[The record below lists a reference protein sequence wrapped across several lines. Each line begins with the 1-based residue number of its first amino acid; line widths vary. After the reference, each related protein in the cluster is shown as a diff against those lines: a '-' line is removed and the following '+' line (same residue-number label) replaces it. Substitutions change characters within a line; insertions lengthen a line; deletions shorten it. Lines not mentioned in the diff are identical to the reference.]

1 MNIINV
7 NYNFKSQPIG
17 RKTTEWI
24 VIHHT
29 ATTSA
34 TPEGIHKHHR
44 DTNGWSGFGYH
55 AYIRK
60 DGKIYAGRPFGTQG
74 AHCLGYNHNSIGVCF
89 EGNFEA
95 EKMTQAQIEKGIMLL
110 KYLRNMYPEARITRH
125 KDLNQGN
132 LCPGR
137 NFVDDIIV
145 KAYEV
150 EPPKVDPLKDKKD
163 ILSKLREPVELEP
176 LMDRLI
182 QIYANIDK
190 LPKEY
195 RIVIRDIL
203 RK

>member
-1 MNIINV
+1 MNIIQV
-7 NYNFKSQPIG
+7 NYSFKTPPIG

-34 TPEGIHKHHR
+34 TAEGIHNFHR
-44 DTNGWSGFGYH
+44 DVNGWSGFGYH

-89 EGNFEA
+89 EGNFEV
-95 EKMTQAQIEKGIMLL
+95 EKMTQAQIEKGIELL
-110 KYLRNMYPEARITRH
+110 KYLRKMYPEARITRH

-137 NFVDDIIV
+137 NFDDSIII
-145 KAYEV
+145 KAYE
-150 EPPKVDPLKDKKD
+150 EPPKIDPLKDKKD
-163 ILSKLREPVELEP
+163 ILTKLREPIELEP

-182 QIYANIDK
+182 QIYQNIDK

-195 RIVIRDIL
+195 RIVGRDVL
-203 RK
+203 KK

>member
-1 MNIINV
+1 VNIIQV
-7 NYNFKSQPIG
+7 NYTFRTPPIG

-60 DGKIYAGRPFGTQG
+60 DGKVYSGRPFGTQG

-89 EGNFEA
+89 EGNFE
-95 EKMTQAQIEKGIMLL
+95 
-110 KYLRNMYPEARITRH
+110 
-125 KDLNQGN
+125 
-132 LCPGR
+132 
-137 NFVDDIIV
+137 
-145 KAYEV
+145 V
-150 EPPKVDPLKDKKD
+150 EP
-163 ILSKLREPVELEP
+163 IELEP

-190 LPKEY
+190 LDKQY
-195 RIVIRDIL
+195 RIVSRDIL